1 MRVVRDFR
9 PGVLQATPGR
19 SFFGGVMLA
28 IWFASSAFAQTP
40 RVGGTA
46 VIAGGADLQSL
57 NSIVNTEA
65 WTKEFI
71 DNALFLRLVTLN
83 RDLTYAPQLA
93 QSWRWIGDTAVVFNI
108 RRDVRWHDGRRTS
121 AHDVAFTFERVK
133 NEETASPH
141 VEQFAQWQRAQIVDS
156 FTIRFTF
163 KPHIAI
169 RKPVNLVGPDFK
181 LWDSRL
187 SGERQRNVESHQVEH
202 CQIEYCQ
209 QAESPGEGRA
219 VTKSHICCL
228 HLSPSK

>member
-1 MRVVRDFR
+1 MRVLRDLR
-9 PGVLQATPGR
+9 PGVLKATPGR
-19 SFFGGVMLA
+19 SFFGGVVLA
-28 IWFASSAFAQTP
+28 VLFAGSAFAQTP

-93 QSWRWIGDTAVVFNI
+93 QSWRWIGDTAVVFNM

-141 VEQFAQWQRAQIVDS
+141 VEQFAQWQRAQVVDS

-163 KPHIAI
+163 KPHVEPMFAWSQLAI
-169 RKPVNLVGPDFK
+169 MPRHLLDSIPAARLRQAAFNKNPVGNGPFRFV
-181 LWDSRL
+181 S
-187 SGERQRNVESHQVEH
+187 QRANDRWVFEANRSFP
-202 CQIEYCQ
+202 
-209 QAESPGEGRA
+209 AA
-219 VTKSHICCL
+219 
-228 HLSPSK
+228 